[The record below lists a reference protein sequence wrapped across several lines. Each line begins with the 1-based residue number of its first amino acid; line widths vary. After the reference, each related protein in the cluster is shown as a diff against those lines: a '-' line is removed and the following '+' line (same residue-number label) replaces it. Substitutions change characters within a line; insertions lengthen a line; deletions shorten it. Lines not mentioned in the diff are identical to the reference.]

1 MRRPKP
7 GLRYHAGMT
16 EATNHCFEC
25 KRPLVE
31 IDNRGKRLT
40 GSMNC
45 NIWWSSDD
53 KKVRLSEEDLRA
65 LHAMRRRAPGRSR
78 RPARLHRLY

>member
-65 LHAMRRRAPGRSR
+65 LHAMRRR
-78 RPARLHRLY
+78 